1 MLAIRLDA
9 DMEQRLSNLA
19 AKTGRTKSF
28 YARAA
33 IEAHLEELEDYFLAE
48 ERAKAYRP
56 ESAVLLATLKT
67 ELAASDL

>member
-9 DMEQRLSNLA
+9 ELEKRLADLA
-19 AKTGRTKSF
+19 AKTGRTKTF

-48 ERAKAYRP
+48 ERAANFQPEKAVSL
-56 ESAVLLATLKT
+56 ESLKA
-67 ELAASDL
+67 ELDRGV